1 MEEKSNFEEFD
12 NLEIKHQRRKLLPI
26 WIKVF
31 IWIFFFFGAIGLLM
45 LLLIPFTNT
54 IDLSLYG
61 LTTNNP
67 KSLIGILIIILF
79 ILKGSVSYGLWFEK
93 KWGVNIAEID
103 AVLGI
108 IICTISMFV
117 LPIYTHNFSFRAE
130 LLLLIPYLMKMR
142 KIKTMWENYN

>member
-54 IDLSLYG
+54 MDLSLYG

-67 KSLIGILIIILF
+67 KSLIGILISLS
-79 ILKGSVSYGLWFEK
+79 LNHL
-93 KWGVNIAEID
+93 
-103 AVLGI
+103 
-108 IICTISMFV
+108 
-117 LPIYTHNFSFRAE
+117 
-130 LLLLIPYLMKMR
+130 
-142 KIKTMWENYN
+142 